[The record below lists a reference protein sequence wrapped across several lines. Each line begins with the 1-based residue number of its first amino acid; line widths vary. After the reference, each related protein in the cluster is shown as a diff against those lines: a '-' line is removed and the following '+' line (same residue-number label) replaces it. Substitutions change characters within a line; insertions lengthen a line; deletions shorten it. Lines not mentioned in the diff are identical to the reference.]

1 MIKEFGLIGKTLS
14 HSFSK
19 NYFDNKFQLLHLNA
33 CIYSNFELE
42 NIESITDLIQSH
54 PNLKGLNVTI
64 PYKEKVIPFLD
75 ELSLDAKEIGA
86 VNCIQIKNKKLIGHN
101 TDVYGFSQSLKPF
114 LDVNHERA
122 LILGTGGAAKAV
134 AHVLQKIGVP
144 VFFVTSA
151 NTKKTENTFFYDEIN
166 ERVMNAFKLIVNT
179 TPLGTFPNI
188 NECPPLP
195 YEFFTPQHLA
205 YDLIYN
211 PGETKFLRQ
220 ASQQGAIV
228 VNGLSMLQLQA
239 EKSWEIW
246 NQD

>member
-1 MIKEFGLIGKTLS
+1 MRAFGLIGKSLS

-19 NYFDNKFQLLHLNA
+19 NYFENKFELLHLNDYS
-33 CIYSNFELE
+33 YSNFELE
-42 NIESITDLIQSH
+42 NIEAFVELIKSNS
-54 PNLKGLNVTI
+54 NLKGLNVTI
-64 PYKEKVIPFLD
+64 PYKETVIPFLN
-75 ELSLDAKEIGA
+75 ELSEEANQIGA
-86 VNCIQIKNKKLIGHN
+86 VNCIQIKGNKLIGHN

-114 LDVNHERA
+114 LDANHERA

-134 AHVLQKIGVP
+134 AHVLHKIGLP
-144 VFFVTSA
+144 VFYVTSA
-151 NTKKTENTFFYDEIN
+151 KTKKTENTFFYDEIN
-166 ERVMNAFKLIVNT
+166 ERVMAAFKLIVNT
-179 TPLGTFPNI
+179 TPLGTFPDI

-220 ASQQGAIV
+220 ASNKGAIV

-246 NQD
+246 NTD

>member
-1 MIKEFGLIGKTLS
+1 MRAFGLIGKSLS

-19 NYFDNKFQLLHLNA
+19 NYFDNKFTLLHLND
-33 CIYSNFELE
+33 CSYSNFELE
-42 NIESITDLIQSH
+42 KIEDIISLLQTH
-54 PNLKGLNVTI
+54 PNLQGLNVTI
-64 PYKEKVIPFLD
+64 PYKETVIPFLN
-75 ELSLDAKEIGA
+75 ELSEEAKQVGA

-122 LILGTGGAAKAV
+122 LILGTGGVSKAV
-134 AHVLQKIGVP
+134 AHVLQKIGLP

-151 NTKKTENTFFYDEIN
+151 KTKKTDNTFFYHEIN
-166 ERVMNAFKLIVNT
+166 ERVMDAFKLIVNT
-179 TPLGTFPNI
+179 TPIGTFPNI

-220 ASQQGAIV
+220 ASDKGSIV

>member
-1 MIKEFGLIGKTLS
+1 MKEYGLIGKSLS

-19 NYFDNKFQLLHLNA
+19 NYFDNKFQLLHLND
-33 CIYSNFELE
+33 CSYSNFELE
-42 NIESITDLIQSH
+42 KIEDLVSLLQSH
-54 PNLKGLNVTI
+54 SNLQGLNVTI
-64 PYKEKVIPFLD
+64 PYKETVIPFLD
-75 ELSLDAKEIGA
+75 ELSPEAKEIGA

-122 LILGTGGAAKAV
+122 IILGTGGASKAV
-134 AHVLQKIGVP
+134 AYVLQKIGVP
-144 VFFVTSA
+144 VFFVSSA
-151 NTKKTENTFFYDEIN
+151 ENKKTENTFFYDEIN
-166 ERVMNAFKLIVNT
+166 ERVMMAFKLIVNT

-188 NECPPLP
+188 NECPAMP
-195 YEFFTPQHLA
+195 YEFFTAQHLA

-211 PGETKFLRQ
+211 PGETKFLNQ
-220 ASQQGAIV
+220 AAKKGAII

-246 NQD
+246 NTN